1 MNDEIKIKNIH
12 AREILDSRGNP
23 TIECEIT
30 LENGIKETSSVPS
43 GASTGIYEAYELRDG
58 DINRYNGKGVL
69 KAVNNINT
77 IINETLKGRNVFN
90 QEELDLLLIHLDG
103 TENKSNLGAN
113 AILATSL
120 AICQAGAKASNL
132 EIYEYLNKMND
143 NYQIPRPMMNIINGG
158 QHALNNI
165 DIQEFMIVPF
175 SYSSFKEGLR
185 KCVEVYHSL
194 KKVLLERKISS
205 LGVGDEG
212 GFAPNLKKDE
222 EALKIIIKA
231 IEKANYVPG
240 VDFKISLDVASSSWY
255 DSKTEKYI
263 LTKSKKTYSRT
274 QLIAY
279 YKKLIKKYPIYSI
292 EDGMEENDI
301 EGWKLLTKKLGK
313 KVLLVGD
320 DLFTTNEKRLK
331 MGIDNHLANSIL
343 IKPNQIGTIS
353 EVLKTIKTAK
363 DNNYQI
369 IISHRSGETSSSF
382 ISDLS
387 VSVNAPLIKS
397 GAPCRMERVIKYNR
411 LLQIEEQI
419 QK

>member
-30 LENGIKETSSVPS
+30 LENGIKEASSVPS

-58 DINRYNGKGVL
+58 DSNRYFGKGVL

-175 SYSSFKEGLR
+175 SYSSF
-185 KCVEVYHSL
+185 
-194 KKVLLERKISS
+194 
-205 LGVGDEG
+205 
-212 GFAPNLKKDE
+212 
-222 EALKIIIKA
+222 
-231 IEKANYVPG
+231 
-240 VDFKISLDVASSSWY
+240 
-255 DSKTEKYI
+255 
-263 LTKSKKTYSRT
+263 
-274 QLIAY
+274 
-279 YKKLIKKYPIYSI
+279 
-292 EDGMEENDI
+292 
-301 EGWKLLTKKLGK
+301 
-313 KVLLVGD
+313 
-320 DLFTTNEKRLK
+320 
-331 MGIDNHLANSIL
+331 
-343 IKPNQIGTIS
+343 
-353 EVLKTIKTAK
+353 
-363 DNNYQI
+363 
-369 IISHRSGETSSSF
+369 
-382 ISDLS
+382 
-387 VSVNAPLIKS
+387 
-397 GAPCRMERVIKYNR
+397 
-411 LLQIEEQI
+411 
-419 QK
+419 

>member
-132 EIYEYLNKMND
+132 EVYEYLNKMND

-194 KKVLLERKISS
+194 KKVLLYNEKTGVSLQKNRFPAVRLEKRLLSFDRKKS
-205 LGVGDEG
+205 
-212 GFAPNLKKDE
+212 
-222 EALKIIIKA
+222 AL
-231 IEKANYVPG
+231 
-240 VDFKISLDVASSSWY
+240 
-255 DSKTEKYI
+255 SKQRI
-263 LTKSKKTYSRT
+263 
-274 QLIAY
+274 
-279 YKKLIKKYPIYSI
+279 PH
-292 EDGMEENDI
+292 
-301 EGWKLLTKKLGK
+301 
-313 KVLLVGD
+313 
-320 DLFTTNEKRLK
+320 LFTT
-331 MGIDNHLANSIL
+331 A
-343 IKPNQIGTIS
+343 
-353 EVLKTIKTAK
+353 
-363 DNNYQI
+363 
-369 IISHRSGETSSSF
+369 
-382 ISDLS
+382 
-387 VSVNAPLIKS
+387 
-397 GAPCRMERVIKYNR
+397 
-411 LLQIEEQI
+411 
-419 QK
+419 